1 MADPIPDA
9 SPEKPT
15 DPEMLRLQARVRA
28 LMLIGGLTLGVGLS
42 AVFAAIIYRVAA
54 PSDKGSAAVAEETM
68 TLAPATAAP
77 PAPAVAS
84 EAAAPAA
91 NEAPAPP
98 AATSPA
104 VAKAVEVVKSVLPVR
119 AWLVSTS
126 VSGDRIVLAYE
137 HAGGTTMFVV
147 DAVTLEITG
156 RLDLKPQ
163 SQ

>member
-1 MADPIPDA
+1 MADPVEDA
-9 SPEKPT
+9 STEKPT

-28 LMLIGGLTLGVGLS
+28 LMLIGGLTLGIGLF

-54 PSDKGSAAVAEETM
+54 PSDKSAAVVDE
-68 TLAPATAAP
+68 
-77 PAPAVAS
+77 AV
-84 EAAAPAA
+84 AAPAA
-91 NEAPAPP
+91 PAVSEAPAPP
-98 AATSPA
+98 ASADPA
-104 VAKAVEVVKSVLPVR
+104 VAKAVEAVKSVLPVR
-119 AWLVSTS
+119 AWLVSTA